1 MGGGTE
7 QAEGFPIL
15 CHSGTRLL
23 YLCFQKRVK
32 AAESESKLKQVYIPS
47 YNKPNPNLLSGKL
60 TEAQMGGRPCEG
72 CSKENADG
80 WYAWGPVQL
89 QCRLCKYRNTIDGCH
104 NTIIPSY
111 YSPLVL
117 SYM

>member
-1 MGGGTE
+1 M
-7 QAEGFPIL
+7 
-15 CHSGTRLL
+15 
-23 YLCFQKRVK
+23 K

-72 CSKENADG
+72 CGADKADS

-89 QCRLCKYRNTIDGCH
+89 QCRLCKFYR
-104 NTIIPSY
+104 Y
-111 YSPLVL
+111 L
-117 SYM
+117 SIQLIAFYLIHMLIYQEGKGMLNIMYIATSCTLQLMAV